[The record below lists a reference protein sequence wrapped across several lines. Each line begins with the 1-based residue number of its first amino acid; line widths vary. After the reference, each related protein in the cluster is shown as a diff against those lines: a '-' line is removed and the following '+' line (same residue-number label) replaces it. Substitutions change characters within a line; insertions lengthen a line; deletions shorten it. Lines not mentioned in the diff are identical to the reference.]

1 MSESIWTIMAL
12 VVTALGLTLLYASWR
27 SRWRRD
33 RRLVAVLSGWLLLV
47 VIAMSCWVKA
57 AGVEFGVSVSLMVP
71 TCIVLLLLTCEWRR
85 TGGARAGGQKTQRK
99 DPPIQRAAA
108 RMPVGTPGPTGAVD
122 SGALLRWLGNFGR
135 FILVVP
141 VSALNAM
148 LISAA
153 LSLILPFGT
162 INDMLAAVF
171 VVPVLWGVMAYWL
184 LADPRGL
191 RPIAATLAAA
201 LVSST
206 VLFL

>member
-1 MSESIWTIMAL
+1 MAL
-12 VVTALGLTLLYASWR
+12 AVTALGLTLLYMSWR

-33 RRLVAVLSGWLLLV
+33 RRLVAVLSGWLLLA

-57 AGVEFGVSVSLMVP
+57 AGVEFGVPVSLMVP
-71 TCIVLLLLTCEWRR
+71 TSIVLLLLACEWRR
-85 TGGARAGGQKTQRK
+85 TGGARAGGQKAQRK
-99 DPPIQRAAA
+99 DPPAQRTVA
-108 RMPVGTPGPTGAVD
+108 RMPVGTPDSTAAVD
-122 SGALLRWLGNFGR
+122 SSALLRWLGNFGR

-162 INDMLAAVF
+162 GNNMLAVVF
-171 VVPVLWGVMAYWL
+171 VAPVLWGVMAYWM

-191 RPIAATLAAA
+191 RPIAVTLAAA
-201 LVSST
+201 LVSSAA
-206 VLFL
+206 LFL